1 MEPSFVANPY
11 VQASAPTSRTIREI
25 LDREE
30 ASYEAWRKTRKPVR
44 LPHASLKLNS
54 PLKTVSRDDSNQ
66 TKFNKAMRDTF
77 KTPQAGSDGVS
88 RSQSV
93 AAVTSK
99 NVKRKDALITGGFTR
114 SAEMLPSLGIDQDTR
129 QKQEQFSQA
138 IAQPRKTSDSTTIP
152 SIAPRKATRRK
163 FQQYLYDFH
172 SRQVFSFAK
181 NEIEE
186 FEDVMKR
193 EKAQKL
199 VACSAGEDEDDEVS
213 EDMSS
218 EGNSLPGWGNPSEN
232 YTRQLM
238 NEHHSE
244 YLLTGLGFLS
254 GPGYDEL
261 FSIHWKLGEAEKT
274 VRDAV
279 DRKRIREILRKAY
292 RMLLWFFRYYAGNA
306 AYAVASERRTGPGLV
321 VTLGDGLFEIPSRV
335 RLLED
340 LNVQCVDEARFG
352 VTDSPLKREHLIDFL
367 INVAKMMCT
376 HSSNPTRLKMA
387 ISDGVEMSEAV
398 KTLVHEHFGV
408 FAQIQDVDHFRTIFL
423 RKPQNTNDRGVR
435 RRLCAILET
444 HKNNLTNFFN
454 ELVSAGVI
462 ARSGGNDRTKS
473 QQRQRGSGS
482 GIACTQFLSTLRSIN
497 LITSR
502 GVITD
507 ANINPNADDEV
518 SGGGPSGVDEVRAV
532 RIFLSCL
539 PMATFDSNECE
550 GASRTAITAS
560 TSTEPRELTLSQF
573 IEALLRVAFTWKEL
587 QIYHGRFDVCS
598 NQMASDRCRCNIDL
612 AQYAFD
618 VFDNA
623 AEEVFTRIH
632 GYRLK
637 RAQQRTNMRM
647 HMKTHISLHAV
658 VALTAIQ
665 RAPNRLLPIE
675 EK

>member
-1 MEPSFVANPY
+1 MTMEPSFVANPY

-66 TKFNKAMRDTF
+66 TKFNKAMRDAF

-507 ANINPNADDEV
+507 ATLTQMLTM
-518 SGGGPSGVDEVRAV
+518 R
-532 RIFLSCL
+532 CL
-539 PMATFDSNECE
+539 GEALPGLMKFGLNECE

-587 QIYHGRFDVCS
+587 QICHGRFDVCS